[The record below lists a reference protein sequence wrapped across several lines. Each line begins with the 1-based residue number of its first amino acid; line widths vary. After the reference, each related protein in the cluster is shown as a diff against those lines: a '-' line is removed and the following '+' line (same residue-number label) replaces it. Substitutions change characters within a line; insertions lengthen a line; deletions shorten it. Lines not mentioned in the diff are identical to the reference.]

1 MRTGFAR
8 LVGLVVACLTI
19 PGCLQNA
26 VHSVTEARQI
36 NPDSAHAVVV
46 IGIGL
51 DAAWPFAVFSLTLDE
66 YSVEKQNTTGNCF
79 RYNHIAATRP
89 SSPAKVTYFAYKV
102 PAGTYVYSSFNAN
115 ADLVQSAVG
124 SAFIAPPGRTVY
136 FGDYVFVGN
145 RTIEFRS
152 DIAAARLGI
161 RALLARG
168 AVLEQAEPT
177 TTARVHG
184 FLCTP

>member
-8 LVGLVVACLTI
+8 LMGIVVACLTL

-26 VHSVTEARQI
+26 VHSVTEARQMS
-36 NPDSAHAVVV
+36 PDSAHAIVV

-51 DAAWPFAVFSLTLDE
+51 DAAWPFAGFSLALDE
-66 YSVEKQNTTGNCF
+66 YSVEKQDITGNCF
-79 RYNHIAATRP
+79 RYNHIAATLP
-89 SSPAKVTYFAYKV
+89 SSPANVTYFAYKV
-102 PAGTYVYSSFNAN
+102 PPGTYVYSSFNAN
-115 ADLVQSAVG
+115 AHLVRSAVG

-145 RTIEFRS
+145 RTVEFRS

-168 AVLEQAEPT
+168 VVLEQAEPT
-177 TTARVHG
+177 TASHVHG
-184 FLCTP
+184 FMCTP